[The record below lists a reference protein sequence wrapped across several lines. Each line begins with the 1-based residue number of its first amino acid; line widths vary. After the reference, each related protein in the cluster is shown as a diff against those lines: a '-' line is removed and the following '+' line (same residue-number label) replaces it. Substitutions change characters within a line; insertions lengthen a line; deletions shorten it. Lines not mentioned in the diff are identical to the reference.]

1 MFNTNKQIFSL
12 YILHTM
18 FYQCYNVF
26 NQEEDKSMVGTVAQ
40 CYTQHSI
47 NGTMCPN
54 ERRTT
59 LSDRA
64 VALILSMHII

>member
-1 MFNTNKQIFSL
+1 
-12 YILHTM
+12 
-18 FYQCYNVF
+18 
-26 NQEEDKSMVGTVAQ
+26 MVGTVAQ